1 MKKRRQ
7 LWKNIQAYNHKK
19 SNIERRLEKE
29 FLDHGIATIPCKVN
43 GIGDILSSYSVAG
56 YESLDSGFVEYIN
69 SIEELVPEKYPLV
82 LSIVGHKFTPQ
93 EQETI
98 RSTIEYDFAYNLGFV
113 EEENKHHIRVFIGM
127 TAGLVVTSIM
137 LTIFNWW
144 GMIPKE
150 LLFVFFWFF
159 ADVFVDYLL
168 LEGWRLKK
176 QRIKAARLACIKT
189 VFSEEYDE
197 RDYSEE
203 EAEKVFNDLY
213 NNAGG
218 K

>member
-1 MKKRRQ
+1 M
-7 LWKNIQAYNHKK
+7 
-19 SNIERRLEKE
+19 
-29 FLDHGIATIPCKVN
+29 
-43 GIGDILSSYSVAG
+43 
-56 YESLDSGFVEYIN
+56 
-69 SIEELVPEKYPLV
+69 

-98 RSTIEYDFAYNLGFV
+98 RSTIEYDFAYNLGYV
-113 EEENKHHIRVFIGM
+113 EEENKHHFRIFIGM
-127 TAGLVVTSIM
+127 TAGLVLTSIM
-137 LTIFNWW
+137 LTVFNWW
-144 GMIPKE
+144 GTIPKE

-159 ADVFVDYLL
+159 ADMFVNYLL
-168 LEGWRLKK
+168 LEGRHLRM